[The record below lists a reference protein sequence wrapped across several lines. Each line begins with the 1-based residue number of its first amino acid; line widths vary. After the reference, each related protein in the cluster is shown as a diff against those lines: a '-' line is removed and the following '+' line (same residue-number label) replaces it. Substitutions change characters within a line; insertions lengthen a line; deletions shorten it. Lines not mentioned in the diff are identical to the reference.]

1 MSAPAPKLWTS
12 MKGRGGR
19 GDRTALGMWFW
30 DIDRVLLLLTL
41 LLIAVGLIAVGAASP
56 AAATRYSGG
65 KHIVPPLFYL
75 WWQLIWIGVSL
86 PILLVVSMLPVP
98 LARRLALFGTVV
110 CLVLLMLVPVIGVE
124 KNGATRWI
132 NLGISL
138 LQPSEFLKP
147 CFVVTVAWLLSMRA
161 QDAAL
166 PVVTMTGGM
175 TALVAF
181 LLMLQPDFGQTV
193 VFCAVWMALLMI
205 SGTSPKVMAGL
216 IAAVPAGLLAAY
228 MFYGTARARINAF
241 LFPEADGIGAADHFQ
256 TNAAHDTITAG
267 GWRGTGPG
275 GGSMKF
281 RLPEGQTDYIFS
293 VIGEEFGLIACMI
306 IAMLFLAI
314 VVRVFVKLLD
324 EQDEFRLFA
333 AAGLAT
339 QFGVQAL
346 ISMAVNTGLA
356 PSKGMTLPFIS
367 YGGSSLIAL
376 SIGMGLLLAFTRRN
390 PFVTR
395 SKYIAHSGAH
405 RSGI

>member
-1 MSAPAPKLWTS
+1 MSEPRTPPPKLWKG
-12 MKGRGGR
+12 MKHRGGR
-19 GDRTALGMWFW
+19 GDRSALGMWFW
-30 DIDRVLLLLTL
+30 DIDRMLLLLTL
-41 LLIAVGLIAVGAASP
+41 LLVAVGLVAVGAASP
-56 AAATRYSGG
+56 AAATRYSDG

-75 WWQLIWIGVSL
+75 WWQLAWVSVSL
-86 PILLVVSMLPVP
+86 PVLLVVSMLPVP
-98 LARRLALFGTVV
+98 VARRMALIGTVA
-110 CLVLLMLVPVIGVE
+110 CLVLLMLVPVIGVQ
-124 KNGATRWI
+124 KNGATRWL
-132 NLGISL
+132 NLGVSL

-147 CFVVTVAWLLSMRA
+147 FFIVTAAWVLSMRG
-161 QDAAL
+161 QDEAL
-166 PVVTMTGGM
+166 PVVTITGGM
-175 TALVAF
+175 TALVAV

-205 SGTSPKVMAGL
+205 SGTSPKVIGGL
-216 IAAVPAGLLAAY
+216 IAAVPLGLGAAY

-241 LFPEADGIGAADHFQ
+241 LFPETDGVGAADHFQ

-275 GGSMKF
+275 GGAMKF
-281 RLPEGQTDYIFS
+281 RLPEGHTDYIFS

-339 QFGVQAL
+339 QFGIQAL

-367 YGGSSLIAL
+367 YGGSSLVAL

-395 SKYIAHSGAH
+395 SKYIAH

>member
-1 MSAPAPKLWTS
+1 MSDTAPKPKLWKS
-12 MKGRGGR
+12 MKHRGGR
-19 GDRTALGMWFW
+19 GDRSALGMWFW
-30 DIDRVLLLLTL
+30 DIDRMLLLLTL
-41 LLIAVGLIAVGAASP
+41 LLMAVGLVAVGAASP
-56 AAATRYSGG
+56 AAATRYSDG

-75 WWQLIWIGVSL
+75 WMQLAWVCVSL
-86 PILLVVSMLPVP
+86 PVLLVVSMLPIKI
-98 LARRLALFGTVV
+98 ARRMALIGTIA
-110 CLVLLMLVPVIGVE
+110 CLVLLMLVPVIGVQ
-124 KNGATRWI
+124 KNGATRWL
-132 NLGISL
+132 NLGVSL

-147 CFVVTVAWLLSMRA
+147 FFIVTAAWVLSMRA
-161 QDAAL
+161 QDDAL
-166 PVVTMTGGM
+166 PVVTITGGM
-175 TALVAF
+175 TALVAL

-193 VFCAVWMALLMI
+193 VFCTVWMALLMI
-205 SGTSPKVMAGL
+205 SGTSPKVIGGL
-216 IAAVPAGLLAAY
+216 IAAVPLGLGAAY

-241 LFPEADGIGAADHFQ
+241 LFPDVEGVGAADHFQ

-275 GGSMKF
+275 GGTMKF

-306 IAMLFLAI
+306 IALLFLAI

-346 ISMAVNTGLA
+346 ISMSVNTGLA

-395 SKYIAHSGAH
+395 SKYIAH
-405 RSGI
+405 RSGV